1 MGLCFSNAH
10 YGATLAAGATLGTL
24 RRHPIVRIGTEAIL
38 LETGFE
44 SSKGAHEPG
53 SSGGLCGTLG
63 SGLVTDHAGKV
74 PRLLVALAP

>member
-10 YGATLAAGATLGTL
+10 HGATLAAGATLGTL
-24 RRHPIVRIGTEAIL
+24 RRYPIVRIGTEAIL
-38 LETGFE
+38 LERGLDRR
-44 SSKGAHEPG
+44 GAHEPG
-53 SSGGLCGTLG
+53 SSGGLCGTRG